1 LDQLQKCLKDLI
13 TEENKAIKAS
23 HAMARIQGLLN
34 DSLLEG
40 RGLENLE
47 EMFEKALKEQK
58 EPKLNVEKH
67 EMMSKFESR
76 VAKLTQNAME
86 RNKPIGGD
94 ENDEGS
100 ASECEE
106 SDTENEGINTLDPV
120 TNQTIVD
127 PVKNTTCGHS
137 YEKSSITRLMKK
149 PGMLCPAIGCSVPLK
164 DAKLVEDFDLKRYLE
179 SIKK

>member
-1 LDQLQKCLKDLI
+1 
-13 TEENKAIKAS
+13 
-23 HAMARIQGLLN
+23 
-34 DSLLEG
+34 
-40 RGLENLE
+40 
-47 EMFEKALKEQK
+47 
-58 EPKLNVEKH
+58 
-67 EMMSKFESR
+67 
-76 VAKLTQNAME
+76 ME

-94 ENDEGS
+94 ENDEPSS

-179 SIKK
+179 SIKKWLLGHIFEQ

>member
-1 LDQLQKCLKDLI
+1 MKTSFRLYLI
-13 TEENKAIKAS
+13 FSKKKLEITNHENV
-23 HAMARIQGLLN
+23 LLTFFLFLIN
-34 DSLLEG
+34 
-40 RGLENLE
+40 
-47 EMFEKALKEQK
+47 
-58 EPKLNVEKH
+58 
-67 EMMSKFESR
+67 R

>member
-1 LDQLQKCLKDLI
+1 
-13 TEENKAIKAS
+13 
-23 HAMARIQGLLN
+23 
-34 DSLLEG
+34 
-40 RGLENLE
+40 
-47 EMFEKALKEQK
+47 
-58 EPKLNVEKH
+58 
-67 EMMSKFESR
+67 
-76 VAKLTQNAME
+76 ME

-94 ENDEGS
+94 ENDELS
-100 ASECEE
+100 ASEGEE